1 MFLPHIYD
9 SSAEERTN
17 YLNLVRKVAQRHYD
31 KPFRY
36 LWSEGGAQQKLENLL
51 NAGASGFP
59 AVVAVSTKVNK
70 YSVMRGA
77 LNDKTL
83 NEFLKDAAVGKTAF
97 VNYNDKIKI
106 STT

>member
-1 MFLPHIYD
+1 M
-9 SSAEERTN
+9 
-17 YLNLVRKVAQRHYD
+17 
-31 KPFRY
+31 
-36 LWSEGGAQQKLENLL
+36 ENLF

-83 NEFLKDAAVGKTAF
+83 NEFLKDAVLGKTAF
-97 VNYNDKIKI
+97 VSYND
-106 STT
+106 